1 MVYFVIVF
9 ILLILV
15 YKYDY
20 LEHETGKNFWFFFV
34 LLYFILLA
42 GLRYRVGMDTIIYM
56 TYHRSWPD
64 IYSIDITELFT
75 EVSKFQP
82 LWLMYVALLG
92 GISRD
97 FVLLQF
103 TNAIFLNTVILYF
116 LRGTTKYLFT
126 AIFFYAILYYLEF
139 NFEILREAI
148 SIGFLLLAIPAYH
161 KNKWLSYYVLTIVA
175 YGFHGSAGITFLF
188 PLMKLVQVNY
198 KTVLFLFVVPL
209 LSTYIVGTLSGLP
222 SKLVALYLY
231 LYSDFNYLANLNLM
245 GYMSYFLMNF
255 ILPIGLVFYYKKLT
269 DKDFKF
275 EGLIYLMVVVGM
287 IALELPILNRL
298 RNYMY
303 IFYAVLL
310 AEIVMKTIK
319 SPRITFKMITVG
331 VIVFLLVFRIY
342 TNMTLPASWRK
353 NDQFM
358 NYSRYYPYY
367 TILEPK
373 KDPVRVEECSEG
385 SSVI

>member
-9 ILLILV
+9 ILIVLV

-42 GLRYRVGMDTIIYM
+42 GMRYRVGMDTIIYM
-56 TYHRSWPD
+56 NYHRSWPD
-64 IYSIDITELFT
+64 IYSVDITELFT

-103 TNAIFLNTVILYF
+103 VNAIFVNTVIMF
-116 LRGTTKYLFT
+116 FIKGTTKYMFT

-148 SIGFLLLAIPAYH
+148 SIGFMLLAIPFYH
-161 KNKWLSYYVLTIVA
+161 KNKWIQYFILAIIA
-175 YGFHGSAGITFLF
+175 YGFHGSAAITFLF
-188 PLMKLVQVNY
+188 PVMKILRVNI
-198 KTVLFLFVVPL
+198 KTTLALFLLPL
-209 LSTYIVGTLSGLP
+209 LSSFIVGALSGLP
-222 SKLVALYLY
+222 SRLVALYLY
-231 LYSDFNYLANLNLM
+231 LYNDFNYLANLNFM
-245 GYMSYFLMNF
+245 GYVSYFLMNF
-255 ILPIGLVFYYKKLT
+255 ILPIGLVFYYRKLT
-269 DKDFKF
+269 DEEYKYG
-275 EGLIYLMVVVGM
+275 GLIYLMVVVGM
-287 IALELPILNRL
+287 VALELPILNRL

-303 IFYAVLL
+303 IFYAILL
-310 AEIVMKTIK
+310 AEVIMKTIK
-319 SPRITFKMITVG
+319 SPRITFKLITSG
-331 VIVFLLVFRIY
+331 TIILLLVFRIY
-342 TNMTLPASWRK
+342 VNMTLPASWRK
-353 NDQFM
+353 SDQFM

-367 TILEPK
+367 SILEPK
-373 KDPVRVEECSEG
+373 KDPIREG
-385 SSVI
+385 R